1 MKNFYDYLEII
12 QESISEDMKQ
22 KAIQKISQKIS
33 SLGFNNKINISMDDK
48 NIVNIHIPT
57 SVSGPRIDH
66 GGGEDGEDWL
76 KDGELRKVEDE
87 YLGMF
92 RTGKHSPL
100 LKKVKEAFKYDEDP
114 KKSLSWVGLD
124 YAEKGTV
131 YIDITC
137 SAENLEEIIK
147 SWK

>member
-33 SLGFNNKINISMDDK
+33 SLGFNNKIDISMYD
-48 NIVNIHIPT
+48 NENMVHISIPT
-57 SVSGPRIDH
+57 SIRGPRIDH

-76 KDGELRKVEDE
+76 DEGELREVEDE
-87 YLGMF
+87 YLGMVRRSKQF
-92 RTGKHSPL
+92 KN
-100 LKKVKEAFKYDEDP
+100 LKETFKYNEDY
-114 KKSLSWVGLD
+114 KKSPCSISLD
-124 YAEKGTV
+124 YGEKGHV
-131 YIDITC
+131 FIDIHC
-137 SAENLEEIIK
+137 SVKNLEEIIK